1 LRSKLS
7 QLILIILDHSF
18 QMESIS
24 FCERGLRGEIS
35 HSYMLSS
42 KQGSIWYHFYN
53 VFGMMQ
59 SGIEPTTIHSQGECP
74 TTEPLVWYTCCLL
87 RQLCRKIKLRTRYYL
102 NHFKETLSLAVGF
115 EPLNHTLQH
124 LQTNL
129 RVLCSLCRQ
138 TWAYFAAF
146 ADKLERTLQHLQ
158 TNLSVPCRTCR
169 QTWARLLLPSSGHVP
184 VPSSFYPSSPCSSVG
199 TGSSDDREPSCLQQ
213 HISFRH
219 LCSLP
224 FVKVCNWNFLTQ
236 SLIF

>member
-1 LRSKLS
+1 
-7 QLILIILDHSF
+7 
-18 QMESIS
+18 MESIS
-24 FCERGLRGEIS
+24 FCERGLKGEIC

-102 NHFKETLSLAVGF
+102 NHFKGTLSLAVGF

-146 ADKLERTLQHLQ
+146 ADKLERTLQDVQ
-158 TNLSVPCRTCR
+158 TNLSPAAAAFFWSCPWAFFILSIFSLFFCWDWIFWWPRAILPATTHQL
-169 QTWARLLLPSSGHVP
+169 QTRV
-184 VPSSFYPSSPCSSVG
+184 FITIC
-199 TGSSDDREPSCLQQ
+199 Q
-213 HISFRH
+213 IM
-219 LCSLP
+219 
-224 FVKVCNWNFLTQ
+224 
-236 SLIF
+236 